1 MPRIHI
7 AVLIRAQAALKHF
20 AQDLEDPI
28 TANTY
33 ADSAERLRRAIN
45 DLDVEATQITLSGDI
60 PQGMS

>member
-7 AVLIRAQAALKHF
+7 AVLIRAQAALQHF
-20 AQDLEDPI
+20 AQGLDDPL
-28 TANTY
+28 TADTY

-45 DLDVEATQITLSGDI
+45 DLDVEATQSKLTGDI